1 MAIPIAS
8 ASEIAEKWTR
18 VTPMRATDY
27 EAGVRNPRRDWK
39 NETAAAEPRYKEGV
53 TKAAQEG
60 RFGKGVAKAGTS
72 KWQRKAIDVGAAR
85 FGPGVAAAGPDYEAG
100 FEPYR
105 ATIAGLTLPE
115 RYATGDPRNIRRVE
129 VIAKALHD
137 KKVRG

>member
-18 VTPMRATDY
+18 VTPMRTADY

-39 NETAAAEPRYKEGV
+39 AETAAAESRYKEGV
-53 TKAAQEG
+53 TKAAAEG
-60 RFGKGVAKAGTS
+60 RFGRGVAKAGTA
-72 KWQRKAIDVGAAR
+72 KWQRKAVDVGTPR
-85 FGPGVAAAGPDYEAG
+85 FGPGVAAAGPEYEEG

-129 VIAKALHD
+129 VIAKALHE
-137 KKVRG
+137 KKIRG